1 MKHIVAGSLI
11 ACAYSVSALQLPGV
25 ANADGFRQP
34 CSDIGRIS
42 NDAARNML
50 LVCDG
55 PTHTWF
61 MLPMMPRFGHH
72 DAGTGC
78 NPNGDEALSQDSNY
92 LLTCVNGQWVNGT
105 WR

>member
-1 MKHIVAGSLI
+1 MVCSCLMTLPCLAGI
-11 ACAYSVSALQLPGV
+11 AR
-25 ANADGFRQP
+25 ADGFRQP
-34 CSDIGRIS
+34 CSDVGRIS
-42 NDAARNML
+42 NDPTRNML

-61 MLPMMPRFGHH
+61 MLPMMPRVGHH

-78 NPNGDEALSQDSNY
+78 NPNGAEALSQDSNY